1 MNMHQKYSIILLRH
15 GQSTWNQ
22 QDLFTGWEDSDL
34 TSRGENEAKEAGKI
48 MKSNNLTFD
57 IAFTSLLRRAI
68 KTLWIALNEI
78 DQVWIPIHNCWKLN
92 ERHYGHLTGLNKI
105 EMEKKFGAKVV
116 KTWRKS
122 YDYMPNP
129 IDPESSQWSGY
140 DSRYSFLKPGEI
152 PEGESLKDT
161 VVRVADFWKEFI
173 VPNLI
178 DNKKIIIS
186 AHGNSLRALIM
197 HLEKITPEEIED
209 LDIPRASP
217 IKIEFD
223 ANLEVNSRIF
233 LR

>member
-1 MNMHQKYSIILLRH
+1 MNKKYSIILLRH

-34 TSRGENEAKEAGKI
+34 TSRGKKEAKIAGKI
-48 MKSNNLTFD
+48 MKSNKLTFD

-68 KTLWIALNEI
+68 KTLWIALDEI
-78 DQVWIPIHNCWKLN
+78 DHVWIPIHNCWKLN

-122 YDYMPNP
+122 YDYMPKP
-129 IDPESSQWSGY
+129 IERESHQWSGY
-140 DSRYSFLKPGEI
+140 DSRYNFLKSNEI
-152 PEGESLKDT
+152 PDGESLKDT
-161 VVRVADFWKEFI
+161 VVRVAEFWKELI
-173 VPNLI
+173 IPNLI
-178 DNKKIIIS
+178 REKKIIIS

-197 HLEKITPEEIED
+197 HLEKITPKKIEN

-223 ANLEVNSRIF
+223 ANLKVKSRIF
-233 LR
+233 LK